1 MQDFVGYLAA
11 FLTTV
16 CYVPQALH
24 VILRRDTAAVSLP
37 AYCMLFCGVA
47 SWFVYGLLIG
57 SWPVI
62 LANGI
67 SLIPIGFILVM
78 KWRLG

>member
-1 MQDFVGYLAA
+1 MQDLIGYLAA

-16 CYVPQALH
+16 CYIPQALH
-24 VILRRDTAAVSLP
+24 IILRRDTAAVSLP
-37 AYCMLFCGVA
+37 AYCMLFCGVSA
-47 SWFVYGLLIG
+47 WFIYGLLIG

-62 LANGI
+62 LANCI
-67 SLIPIGFILVM
+67 SLILIGVILAL